1 MHRLISSSTLG
12 RRVARG
18 ERGVTAVVVAIV
30 MVMLVGFAA
39 IAVDVGAL
47 WWDRKQLQN
56 GADAGALALAQS
68 YAQGATVADP
78 DGYATLRAEANKTDR
93 QVTGRVVAGG
103 KDAGFVT
110 VQTET
115 DRDAWFSRIWDIE
128 SSHVT
133 ASSTARWG
141 GLRSV
146 ATLPITTS
154 ECEFNWLEE
163 TGNPYGKLVTI
174 IFKNP
179 AQMDKIPLKDDGT
192 VDCSKG
198 PDVGPD
204 YPGGFGGLEK
214 TGCEALIDAGGNV
227 DGSSG
232 LGNMKGCL
240 GVLADRLES
249 GEVVEVKMP
258 VYNAVPGKKQY
269 HISGFVTLKLTAVC
283 FTPAIYPSGECK
295 TIREALAKTGNG
307 DSIDLIQGT
316 FVERSALSAGGGGSE
331 ENYGT
336 QGVWLSWD

>member
-1 MHRLISSSTLG
+1 MHRLTSSPSLG
-12 RRVARG
+12 RREVRA

-30 MVMLVGFAA
+30 MVILVGFAA

-78 DGYATLRAEANKTDR
+78 DGYATDYARKNKLDLNATG
-93 QVTGRVVAGG
+93 QVVDGG

-110 VQTET
+110 VQTDT

-128 SSHVT
+128 SSHVS
-133 ASSTARWG
+133 AHSTARWG
-141 GLRSV
+141 GLKSV

-163 TGNPYGKLVTI
+163 KGDPYGKLVTI
-174 IFKNP
+174 IFKNS
-179 AQMDKIPLKDDGT
+179 ASMDKIPLKDDGT

-204 YPGGFGGLEK
+204 YPGGFGWLQK
-214 TGCEALIDAGGNV
+214 VGCEALIDAGGNV
-227 DGSSG
+227 DGKPG
-232 LGNMKGCL
+232 LGNKDCMK
-240 GVLADRLES
+240 VLAQRLEV
-249 GEVVEVKMP
+249 GEAVEVKMP
-258 VYNAVPGKKQY
+258 VYNAVPGNKQY

-283 FTPAIYPSGECK
+283 FTPANYPSGTCK
-295 TIREALAKTGNG
+295 AIRETLAKTGNG
-307 DSIDLIQGT
+307 NEIDLIQGT
-316 FVERSALSAGGGGSE
+316 FVERSALSAGGGSSE